1 MMRIQIP
8 RRTENRDSKTKA
20 AENGEP
26 QLHNQRGR
34 LTTLDVINEAENG
47 EPRSKKIG
55 GKYLEDFT

>member
-1 MMRIQIP
+1 M
-8 RRTENRDSKTKA
+8 ENRNSKVKE

-26 QLHNQRGR
+26 QLQNKRGR